1 MEERDKKLGN
11 LRQRS
16 LLKSQLRVSVAAST
30 SQYHHQRTFSQDHH
44 HLHHLQPNLQTITHP
59 AVIKTKAAAPLNLL
73 SMVHFWSSFFS
84 LSPAAAAASAAGD
97 GGGGGGGGMG
107 GRRYC
112 QHTHTLDERA
122 RSDTPP

>member
-16 LLKSQLRVSVAAST
+16 VSKSQLRVSVAAST

-44 HLHHLQPNLQTITHP
+44 HHHLQPNLQTITHP

-84 LSPAAAAASAAGD
+84 LSLLLLLLLLLLVMVEEVVEVVWVGV
-97 GGGGGGGGMG
+97 GTVNT
-107 GRRYC
+107 R
-112 QHTHTLDERA
+112 TH
-122 RSDTPP
+122 

>member
-1 MEERDKKLGN
+1 MSR
-11 LRQRS
+11 
-16 LLKSQLRVSVAAST
+16 LKVSVAAST
-30 SQYHHQRTFSQDHH
+30 SQYHHQTTFIQDHH
-44 HLHHLQPNLQTITHP
+44 HHYHHHLQPNLQTITHP

-73 SMVHFWSSFFS
+73 SMVHFWSSFFF
-84 LSPAAAAASAAGD
+84 SPAAAGD

-112 QHTHTLDERA
+112 QHTHTLDKRA